1 MEERLVLRL
10 LIKIQDHVTLSYIGK
25 KYQNHFQQEFISEG
39 QEILLLLIE
48 AEFMYLSAFGMQ
60 QVLPV

>member
-10 LIKIQDHVTLSYIGK
+10 LIEIRDHVTLSYIGK
-25 KYQNHFQQEFISEG
+25 KYQQEYLLEG
-39 QEILLLLIE
+39 QEILLLQIE

-60 QVLPV
+60 QVLLV